1 MFLSP
6 LIVYLFS
13 QPVHV
18 VTVPLDRINSFYTP
32 LIWSL
37 HRIVKLVFLSFVSGL
52 VGLHPASLHVS
63 ESAPCP
69 RVWCSGLLVA
79 LQTITIRFH
88 NHGGGPSW
96 LLPLSL

>member
-6 LIVYLFS
+6 LNYLFS

-37 HRIVKLVFLSFVSGL
+37 HRIVKLVFLLSFVSGL

-69 RVWCSGLLVA
+69 RVWCSGLLVV
-79 LQTITIRFH
+79 LQTITIGFH
-88 NHGGGPSW
+88 NHGEGPY
-96 LLPLSL
+96 